1 MTESL
6 LRSRH
11 SLAHILA
18 QAAQR
23 EFGANLKLWVWP
35 AIDDGCYYDILP
47 TSEEIKIQDK
57 DLKNIQKYM
66 EQVIKQKQEFHCISM
81 DVQTA
86 KDLNN
91 FLWQE
96 LKNELIDE
104 FVSQWESEIT
114 YYINLIP
121 AKAKDALMKW
131 ANPSYISYYEEINK
145 HMHQNFSLPEDK
157 FVCFI
162 DMCEWPHIAHT
173 WELDP
178 KTFKLAKIAWAY
190 RRWDEKNPMMTRV
203 YAYAFASKEEL
214 QEHINFL
221 EEAKKRD
228 HRVLWKQLKLFT
240 TSDLVGAGLP
250 LLQPRWMIIRKVIE
264 DYLWELHKE
273 KWYERVWSPHIAKK
287 DLYETSW
294 HWDKFWNEL
303 MKIEW
308 KYEDFCVKPMNCP
321 HHMQIFADNQ
331 FSYRDLP
338 VRYFEP
344 ATIYRDEKPGQL
356 WGLTRVRSITQDDG
370 HLFCRIDQLGQEI
383 STIVDIIKTFY
394 EKMWMMNDYWV
405 SLSIRWEEKSDY
417 IWEEN
422 VWQEAE
428 SALEK
433 AANDKWLNFKK
444 VEWEAAFYWPKLDF
458 MFKDCLNREWQLATI
473 QLDFNL
479 PERFELEYTN
489 DKWEKERPVVIHRAI
504 CGSLERFM
512 WIMIEHFA
520 WAFPFWLAPE
530 QIKIIPVADKFE
542 DYAHNINQQFKNQWI
557 RSNVDSSDDS
567 FNKKIRNW
575 EKAKIPYLIIVWE
588 KESSNNTL
596 SIRRYSDKKQYES
609 TLNEFLNEISK

>member
-23 EFGANLKLWVWP
+23 EFGANLKLGVGP

-91 FLWQE
+91 FLGQE

-104 FVSQWESEIT
+104 FVSQGESEIT

-121 AKAKDALMKW
+121 AKAKDALMKG

-162 DMCEWPHIAHT
+162 DMCEGPHIAHT
-173 WELDP
+173 GELDP
-178 KTFKLAKIAWAY
+178 KTFKLAKIAGAY
-190 RRWDEKNPMMTRV
+190 RRGDEKNPMMTRV

-228 HRVLWKQLKLFT
+228 HRVLGKQLKLFT

-250 LLQPRWMIIRKVIE
+250 LLQPRGMIIRKVIE

-273 KWYERVWSPHIAKK
+273 KGYERVWSPHIAKK
-287 DLYETSW
+287 DLYETSG
-294 HWDKFWNEL
+294 HWDKFGNEL
-303 MKIEW
+303 MKIEG

-356 WGLTRVRSITQDDG
+356 GGLTRVRSITQDDG

-394 EKMWMMNDYWV
+394 EKMGMMNDYWV
-405 SLSIRWEEKSDY
+405 SLSIRGEEKSDY
-417 IWEEN
+417 IGEEN

-433 AANDKWLNFKK
+433 AANDKGLNFKK
-444 VEWEAAFYWPKLDF
+444 VEGEAAFYGPKLDF

-489 DKWEKERPVVIHRAI
+489 DKGEKERPVVIHRAI

-512 WIMIEHFA
+512 GIMIEHFA
-520 WAFPFWLAPE
+520 GAFPFWLAPE

-542 DYAHNINQQFKNQWI
+542 DYAHNINQQFKNQGI

-567 FNKKIRNW
+567 FNKKIRNG
-575 EKAKIPYLIIVWE
+575 EKAKIPYLIIVGE